1 MNSSATP
8 TVRHLPW
15 GRYAVLA
22 LYLAIIVVAVLA
34 WRDPELRPYF
44 EPPAMAALGRDL
56 LALPLG
62 PVMVLAGYV
71 VAVLL
76 AVPVGLLITVGA
88 LVFGPWP
95 GMAYSL
101 GGMVLGATVSY
112 GIGRWSGAVLVD
124 RWTSNSR
131 LHAVA
136 QALKRRGLWA
146 VIAIRIVPLAPFIMV
161 NIAAGA
167 FRVRLRDFVLGT
179 LIGLAPGTVLISL
192 FLDRLTAAWA
202 SPDASAYAAL
212 GAVVVL
218 LVVLAAGVPLFMRWR
233 AAQRR

>member
-1 MNSSATP
+1 MSSSSP
-8 TVRHLPW
+8 SVRHLPW

-22 LYLAIIVVAVLA
+22 LYLAVIAAAVMA
-34 WRDPELRPYF
+34 WRDPALRPYF
-44 EPPAMAALGRDL
+44 EPQAMAAFGRDL
-56 LALPLG
+56 LAMPLG

-101 GGMVLGATVSY
+101 GGMVLGAIAGY
-112 GIGRWSGAVLVD
+112 GVGRWSGAVLVD

-146 VIAIRIVPLAPFIMV
+146 VIAIRVLPLAPFIMV

-167 FRVRLRDFVLGT
+167 FQVRLRDFVLGT

-192 FLDRLTAAWA
+192 FLDRLTAVWN
-202 SPDASAYAAL
+202 SPDASAYLAL
-212 GAVVVL
+212 GALVVL

-233 AAQRR
+233 ASQRR

>member
-1 MNSSATP
+1 VSSSSP

-22 LYLAIIVVAVLA
+22 LYLAGIVMAVLA
-34 WRDPELRPYF
+34 WRDPALRPYF
-44 EPPAMAALGRDL
+44 EPQAMAVLGRDL
-56 LALPLG
+56 LAMPLG

-101 GGMVLGATVSY
+101 GGMVLGATAGY

-167 FRVRLRDFVLGT
+167 FQVRLRDFVLGT

-202 SPDASAYAAL
+202 SPDANAYLAL
-212 GAVVVL
+212 AAVVVL
-218 LVVLAAGVPLFMRWR
+218 LVLLAAGVPLFLRWR